1 MKFHWY
7 KNAIIYSLDVELFYD
22 GNNDGIGDFQGLIDK
37 IDYLAA
43 LGVTCLWLLPFFP
56 SPNRDNGYDVTDY
69 YNVDPKLGCLG
80 DFSQLIDKANVYGI
94 KIIIDLVVNHTS
106 NQHPWFQE
114 ARKDPKS
121 RYRNFYVWSD
131 KPQPFEIAEL
141 VFVGE
146 ENTMWTYDEVA
157 KQYYLHRFY
166 KEEPDLN
173 IINPDV
179 RDEILKIMGFW
190 LSLGVSGFRV
200 DAAAII
206 IESYGMKGTE
216 QEELEKFFEE
226 MRSFL
231 AARRT
236 DAILLA
242 EANVN
247 ATDINT
253 YIRGESRMHMMF
265 NFFVNQ
271 HLFLSL
277 AREKSSALQKA
288 IKQWPTA
295 GPADQWLNFLRHHDE
310 LTLDK
315 LSEEEKKEVFKR
327 FGPKAEMQI
336 FDRGIRRRLAAM
348 VKGDQTMLRL
358 YYSLMMSLPGVPM
371 LRYGDEIGMGDDLS
385 LEGRESVRTPM
396 QWTGGLNGGFSTAT
410 DIEFTKKMINT
421 GMFSY
426 SKVNVL
432 DAQSNTN
439 SLLNWIERLI
449 AIRKQCPEIGT
460 GKLEV
465 MDSGDDRLLLHHY
478 KSSHGNLWFAH
489 NFSAQ
494 KINFD
499 YSDHAER
506 GEKWV
511 NIFKSQYLESKTM
524 KIEVA
529 PYGFHWWRT
538 VQKNK

>member
-1 MKFHWY
+1 MKYHWY

-22 GNNDGIGDFQGLIDK
+22 SNNDGIGDFRGLIDK

-56 SPNRDNGYDVTDY
+56 SPKRDDGYDVTDY
-69 YNVDPKLGCLG
+69 YNIDPKLGTLG
-80 DFSQLIDKANVYGI
+80 DFAQLVDKANVYGI

-106 NQHPWFQE
+106 DQHPWFQE
-114 ARKDPKS
+114 ARKDPNSK
-121 RYRNFYVWSD
+121 YRSFYVWSE

-141 VFVGE
+141 VFIGE

-166 KEEPDLN
+166 KEQPDLN

-206 IESYGMKGTE
+206 IEPYGMKGVE
-216 QEELEKFFEE
+216 REELERFFEE

-231 AARRT
+231 GARKT

-247 ATDINT
+247 ATEIHT
-253 YIRGESRMHMMF
+253 YIRDQTRMHMMF

-277 AREKSSALQKA
+277 ARQNSGAVQKA
-288 IKQWPTA
+288 LKQWPA
-295 GPADQWLNFLRHHDE
+295 ASASEQWLNFLRHHDE

-315 LSEEEKKEVFKR
+315 LSEDEKAEVFKK
-327 FGPKAEMQI
+327 FGPKANMQI
-336 FDRGIRRRLAAM
+336 FNRGIRRRLTAM
-348 VKGDQTMLRL
+348 VNGNQVLLRL
-358 YYSLMMSLPGVPM
+358 YYSLLMSLPGVPM
-371 LRYGDEIGMGDDLS
+371 IRYGDEIGMGDDLS
-385 LEGRESVRTPM
+385 LEGRDSVRTPM
-396 QWTGGLNGGFSTAT
+396 QWTSEVNGGFSKAK
-410 DIEFTKKMINT
+410 DSEYIKKVISK
-421 GMFSY
+421 GKY
-426 SKVNVL
+426 GYKKVNVL
-432 DAQSNTN
+432 DAQGDAG
-439 SLLNWIERLI
+439 SLLNWMERAI

-460 GKLEV
+460 EKLEV
-465 MDSGDDRLLLHHY
+465 VDSGDDRLLLHQY
-478 KSSHGNLWFAH
+478 KSPHGNLWFVH
-489 NFSAQ
+489 NLSAQ

-499 YSDHAER
+499 YSAHAER
-506 GEKWV
+506 GENWI
-511 NIFKSQYLESKTM
+511 NFFKSNTLQSKTK
-524 KIEVA
+524 KIQIA
-529 PYGFHWWRT
+529 PYGYHWWRAIRKT
-538 VQKNK
+538 